1 MTGCQ
6 VREVKSC
13 AVYATPFPSICGRR
27 NLDPVKGQSYPE
39 KQTVSLA
46 AKDKWSKHR
55 RKISPQGNGLERKQT
70 RAKKR
75 LSDVGAHDT
84 VDKSQSFLKWTG
96 PEEQDP
102 AQAVRHKRIQG
113 GLKLRLRMNQANLS
127 G

>member
-1 MTGCQ
+1 M
-6 VREVKSC
+6 VH
-13 AVYATPFPSICGRR
+13 ATPFPSICGRH

-46 AKDKWSKHR
+46 AKDEWNKHR

-75 LSDVGAHDT
+75 LSDVGALDT

-102 AQAVRHKRIQG
+102 AQAVRH
-113 GLKLRLRMNQANLS
+113 S
-127 G
+127 GSREV